1 VTYTFGMGVVTS
13 MINHG
18 AEGNAQDAEWNVRDA
33 EWNAHG
39 AGRYFHDVEWNVRVL
54 IGMMNGMSIVLNGM
68 PRVLM
73 ECPGC

>member
-1 VTYTFGMGVVTS
+1 MGVVTS

-33 EWNAHG
+33 EWNAQS
-39 AGRYFHDVEWNVRVL
+39 V
-54 IGMMNGMSIVLNGM
+54 NGMSRLLI
-68 PRVLM
+68 